1 VLGVILFGE
10 RLDLNPLALF
20 GESAAL
26 VVLVAS
32 VILLSRSPLVQDE
45 EAHSPPS
52 TAPVQPLRDQL
63 SSLAGSVPRTR
74 EKRVQ
79 SPSG

>member
-1 VLGVILFGE
+1 M
-10 RLDLNPLALF
+10 
-20 GESAAL
+20 AL
-26 VVLVAS
+26 VILVAS

-52 TAPVQPLRDQL
+52 IAPARPLRERVSAL
-63 SSLAGSVPRTR
+63 GESVHRNR
-74 EKRVQ
+74 GKQAQ